1 VRAIFEGKVNT
12 TLTLTLS
19 HPMGEGL
26 LQTRLA
32 ELGTR
37 EVIFHTGSSG
47 RLNVARAAPCRTA
60 ENLVPGS

>member
-1 VRAIFEGKVNT
+1 VRAVFEGKVNT

-19 HPMGEGL
+19 HRMGEGM

-37 EVIFHTGSSG
+37 EVIFHTGSERRDPAFRIPPVS
-47 RLNVARAAPCRTA
+47 
-60 ENLVPGS
+60 ES